1 MGTCFSSLF
10 VLGFGCLGPLGMTN
24 IYIYI
29 YIVNNKKYLI
39 LLLIILSYDIIIWYK
54 LLCHLLKILSLDSL
68 YFRN

>member
-10 VLGFGCLGPLGMTN
+10 VSGFGCLGPLGMIN
-24 IYIYI
+24 IYI

-39 LLLIILSYDIIIWYK
+39 LSLIILSYDIIIWYK